1 MLPPV
6 DLALFLPFLEQ
17 HQLILTPGKRLAR
30 DIRRSWVTQQQSDCA
45 VVVTPRIEA
54 LDGWLE
60 GMWSECIE
68 LGRLAESAAV
78 VVPTRIG
85 VVAANY
91 QRGYC
96 DTRGLFINASSCRSK
111 SGKSGPRSIANVPEP
126 RAWMDCG
133 ATSSSMRT
141 ALFLLDGRNSLI
153 SVCPN

>member
-60 GMWSECIE
+60 GRWCECIE
-68 LGRLAESAAV
+68 LGHLPSLRLLS
-78 VVPTRIG
+78 
-85 VVAANY
+85 Y
-91 QRGYC
+91 QQELVLWQQIIKE
-96 DTRGLFINASSCRSK
+96 D
-111 SGKSGPRSIANVPEP
+111 IATLEGFSLMHP
-126 RAWMDCG
+126 RAAASRAKVARD
-133 ATSSSMRT
+133 R
-141 ALFLLDGRNSLI
+141 LLMFQSREPGWTVELLPVR
-153 SVCPN
+153 